1 MKKHI
6 GFISNYLILPFVKAW
21 NLFFQVQLPV
31 NRVYAGYTEADE
43 SHILYFIPIVG
54 LAIGIIVYFFTSLI
68 YYCTGTVVATILC
81 PFAIVIFIEYLNS
94 SSDSS
99 NLVNFL
105 TSKYAFYHKDPTEEH
120 HHQQNHFMFYYVFI
134 GIFIIRILCYGA
146 LIYFHRFGWL
156 TVMFIL
162 TFAIQGYFAAK
173 GEYQFHR
180 DDLLHAGSKPGVKI
194 WIVALILCIIF
205 GSAYLFSMLFAF
217 AISVFI
223 GYKVKIA
230 LIRSNALNG
239 VNIGIIGKTMEILIL
254 LLGLMYRFNLN

>member
-1 MKKHI
+1 MRKHI
-6 GFISNYLILPFVKAW
+6 GFLSNFIILPFVKAW

-31 NRVYAGYTEADE
+31 NRVYSNYSEVDE
-43 SHILYFIPIVG
+43 SHVLYFIPVVG
-54 LAIGIIVYFFTSLI
+54 AAIGIIVYFFISLI
-68 YYCTGTVVATILC
+68 YFSTGTVVATILC
-81 PFAIVIFIEYLNS
+81 PFAIVIFIEYLNHS
-94 SSDSS
+94 IDSS
-99 NLVNFL
+99 NLVNLL
-105 TSKYAFYHKDPTEEH
+105 TSKYAFYHKNPTEEH

-156 TVMFIL
+156 TLMFIL

-173 GEYQFHR
+173 GEYQIHR
-180 DDLLHAGSKPGVKI
+180 EDLLQAGNKPGFKI
-194 WIVALILCIIF
+194 WIITFILCLIF
-205 GSAYLFSMLFAF
+205 GSAYLFSMIFAF
-217 AISVFI
+217 AVTLFI

-239 VNIGIIGKTMEILIL
+239 ANIGIIGKVMEILIL